1 MVRSGLSSKQPRRW
15 LKVAN
20 LGSLE
25 LSNLTVHGVYFES
38 TVGILTN
45 RIKGWNFSPVNTRLL
60 SSSPYK

>member
-45 RIKGWNFSPVNTRLL
+45 
-60 SSSPYK
+60 